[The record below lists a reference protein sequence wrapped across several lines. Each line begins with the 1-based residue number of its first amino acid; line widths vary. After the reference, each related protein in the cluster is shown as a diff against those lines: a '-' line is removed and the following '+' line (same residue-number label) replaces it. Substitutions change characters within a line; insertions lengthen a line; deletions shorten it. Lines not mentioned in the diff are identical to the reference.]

1 MTHFHLFYKCGIDD
15 PIPVCCCPSS
25 GFSCWGWTG
34 EPGGL
39 ITSIAPPPVLSY
51 RFDDTV
57 EQIWTNFETQCVYS
71 LLK

>member
-1 MTHFHLFYKCGIDD
+1 MTHCHLFCKRGIDV
-15 PIPVCCCPSS
+15 PIPDCCCPSS

-34 EPGGL
+34 EPAGL

-57 EQIWTNFETQCVYS
+57 EQIWTNVETRV
-71 LLK
+71 